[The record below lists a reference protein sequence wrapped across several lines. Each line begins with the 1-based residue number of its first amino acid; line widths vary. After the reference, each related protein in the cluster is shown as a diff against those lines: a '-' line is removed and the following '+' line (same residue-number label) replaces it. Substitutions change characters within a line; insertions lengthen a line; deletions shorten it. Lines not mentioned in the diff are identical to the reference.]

1 MKHVAALIRY
11 TWRYFT
17 GCTAFGIL
25 LFCAAPLALGLATR
39 AFFDSVAGE
48 PPGAVWVAV
57 AVVAA
62 IQAGEVLS
70 ELAVGRT
77 WSGFCYQTHTLLQR
91 NALAGILRGFGRFG
105 LPVAHGDA
113 ISRFR
118 DEPPSITMGSMDGVA
133 DLVGRGLFALVGGAA
148 MWRIDPVLTLAAFAP
163 VIASSAVS
171 DALGTRSAVHR
182 AAARESTGR
191 LSAFL
196 GELVGA
202 NLAVRVA
209 GAAPHV
215 VRRLAE
221 ISDIRRRLSLRD
233 RVFAETV
240 NSMNVHLVHVGTGAV
255 LLLGA
260 EKIRS
265 GSFSVGDFALF
276 VVFLD
281 QLTYLPAE
289 IGRVLTELKR
299 TRVSI
304 DRLHALMPGEPRDA
318 VVAPALI
325 HVRGPLPP
333 LSPLPPPAAAD
344 RLERLDVVGL
354 TCVHPSSARG
364 VTDVSLSLERG
375 SFTVITGR
383 IGSGKTTLLHAVLGL
398 LPRDSGEILWN
409 GRPIDDPATFLVPP
423 RAAFTP
429 QVPHLF
435 SETLRANL
443 LLGRPAAEGM
453 VRDSLRAAVL
463 EDDVAALD
471 AGLDTVVGRRGVKL
485 SGGQIQ
491 RAAAARMFL
500 RDAELYV
507 LDDLSS
513 ALDVTTES
521 ELWRRLLARRGQAT
535 CLAVSHSSI
544 ALANADRVVALDNG
558 QVVSS
563 KCPATGQEAIAAA
576 RTRGARS
583 CRSG

>member
-1 MKHVAALIRY
+1 MKHVATLIGF

-17 GCTAFGIL
+17 GCIVFGVL
-25 LFCAAPLALGLATR
+25 LFCVAPLALGLATR
-39 AFFDSVAGE
+39 AFFDRVAGE
-48 PPGAVWVAV
+48 TAGAVWVAV
-57 AVVAA
+57 ALVAA
-62 IQAGEVLS
+62 VQAGEVLS

-77 WSGFCYQTHTLLQR
+77 WSGFCYETHTLLQR
-91 NALAGILRGFGRFG
+91 NALAGILRGFGSFG
-105 LPVAHGDA
+105 LPVPPGDA

-133 DLVGRGLFALVGGAA
+133 DLVGRALFALVGGAV

-163 VIASSAVS
+163 VIVSSAVS
-171 DALGTRSAVHR
+171 DALGTRSAVHG
-182 AAARESTGR
+182 AAARESTSR
-191 LSAFL
+191 LTAFL

-221 ISDIRRRLSLRD
+221 IGDVRRRLSLRD

-240 NSMNVHLVHVGTGAV
+240 NSMNLHLVHLGTGAV

-260 EKIRS
+260 GKIRS
-265 GSFSVGDFALF
+265 GSFSVGDLALF

-289 IGRVLTELKR
+289 VGRVLTELKR

-304 DRLHALMPGEPRDA
+304 DRLHALMPGESRDA
-318 VVAPALI
+318 VVAPAPI
-325 HVRGPLPP
+325 HVRGSMP
-333 LSPLPPPAAAD
+333 PLPPPPATD
-344 RLERLDVVGL
+344 RLQRLDVVGL
-354 TCVHPSSARG
+354 TCIHPRSGRG
-364 VTDVSLSLERG
+364 VTDMSLSLERG

-398 LPRDSGEILWN
+398 LPRDAGEIRWN
-409 GRPIDDPATFLVPP
+409 GTPIADPAGFLVPP

-429 QVPHLF
+429 QVPRLF

-443 LLGRPAAEGM
+443 LLGRTADDETIGAA
-453 VRDSLRAAVL
+453 VRAAVF
-463 EDDVAALD
+463 ENDVIALD
-471 AGLDTVVGRRGVKL
+471 AGLDTMVGRRGVKL

-500 RDAELYV
+500 RDAELLV

-513 ALDVTTES
+513 ALDVTTET
-521 ELWRRLLARRGQAT
+521 ELWQRLLDRRGEVT
-535 CLAVSHSSI
+535 CLVVSHSPV
-544 ALANADRVVALDNG
+544 ALAHADQVIALDNG
-558 QVVSS
+558 RA
-563 KCPATGQEAIAAA
+563 ATQA
-576 RTRGARS
+576 R
-583 CRSG
+583 